1 MDIHERRFGTDEPS
15 ALREP
20 IDVGPLDLVLSGGNL
35 TSVTWHGVEVVRGIN
50 CLVRDEDWGTYLAQ
64 NVTQTRAIDPSS
76 GNFNYLRRFS
86 IADDSLAVEFS
97 LLVKPEGELVA
108 SARLTA
114 HRDFRTNRAGLTL
127 LHPVQDVA
135 GGALRV
141 THPDGTAETVAFPQ
155 LISPGQPVFAIA
167 GLAHDVRGIT
177 VAIRFEGEVFEME
190 DQRNWSDAS
199 FKTYCRPLAL
209 PCPYVI
215 ARGETIQQ
223 TIRLSLSGRPDAS
236 HQAAHAVTAGR
247 MPEIMLAL
255 EHGWS
260 SRAGGHAALVRLGMS
275 GLLLRIEADERGAAT
290 DLRALAHTACSV
302 NASVDLEIV
311 LRDDAAAPGS
321 ALAAVASQCAAAG
334 LSLRHVIA
342 LPQVYLK
349 SHQPTDPVPA
359 GPTPEDCLAAVRAAF
374 PAALAGAG
382 MLTNFTEFN
391 RRRPPPGQGDYV
403 THGSMATVHA
413 ADDIAVFETLE
424 ALPQICESGRH
435 IAGERPYRLGLVSIG
450 MRSNPH
456 GAGVV
461 PNPENRRRTMTAHD
475 PRQRGLFAA
484 AYAVGVAV
492 AAAFG
497 GVQALALAAPTG
509 PFGVME
515 EEENAILL
523 FPIFHAIR
531 VLSSLSGGGVTMLP
545 DLPAGVVGIRDE
557 AGHVIVANCSVEP
570 KSIHLAKPLA
580 ARLLDSQSHDATT
593 IDADWLA
600 RSPIRRFESVEL
612 EPCACLFGTT

>member
-1 MDIHERRFGTDEPS
+1 MDLHERFFGTDEAS
-15 ALREP
+15 ALREH
-20 IDVGPLDLVLSGGNL
+20 VGVGKLALALSGGNL
-35 TSVTWHGVEVVRGIN
+35 ASVTWHGVEVVRGIN
-50 CLVRDEDWGTYLAQ
+50 CLVRDQDWGTYPPQ
-64 NVTQTRAIDPSS
+64 NVAETRAIDPSS
-76 GNFNYLRRFS
+76 GSFSYLRRFS

-135 GGALRV
+135 GGALLV
-141 THPDGTAETVAFPQ
+141 IHPDGATETVEFPQ
-155 LISPGQPVFAIA
+155 LISPGQPVLAIA

-177 VAIRFEGEVFEME
+177 VVIRFEGEVFEME

-215 ARGETIQQ
+215 ARGETVQQ
-223 TIRLSLSGRPDAS
+223 TIRLRLSGRPDAPRR
-236 HQAAHAVTAGR
+236 AAHAVAAGR

-255 EHGWS
+255 AQGWS
-260 SRAGGHAALVRLGMS
+260 SRAGGHTALARLGMS
-275 GLLLRIEADERGAAT
+275 GFLLRIEAGERGMAT
-290 DLRALAHTACSV
+290 DLRALAQTARSV
-302 NASVDLEIV
+302 NAGVDLEIV
-311 LRDDAAAPGS
+311 LHDDAAAPGS
-321 ALAAVASQCAAAG
+321 AVAAVAAQCLAAG
-334 LSLRHVIA
+334 LPLRHVIA
-342 LPQVYLK
+342 LPQIYLK
-349 SHQPTDPVPA
+349 SHQATDPVPA

-374 PAALAGAG
+374 PHSLAGAG

-391 RRRPPPGQGDYV
+391 RRRPAPGQGDYV
-403 THGSMATVHA
+403 THGSMAIVHA
-413 ADDIAVFETLE
+413 ADDVAVFETLQ
-424 ALPQICESGRH
+424 ALPQIFDSGRH

-515 EEENAILL
+515 EDESAIHL

-531 VLSSLSGGGVTMLP
+531 ALSSLSGGALTMFP

-557 AGHVIVANCSVEP
+557 AGHVIIANCSLEP
-570 KSIHLAKPLA
+570 KLIRTAKPLA
-580 ARLLDSQSHDATT
+580 ARLLDSRSHHAAMS
-593 IDADWLA
+593 DADWLV
-600 RSPIRRFESVEL
+600 RSPSRRFEGVEL
-612 EPCACLFGTT
+612 EPCACMFGTT